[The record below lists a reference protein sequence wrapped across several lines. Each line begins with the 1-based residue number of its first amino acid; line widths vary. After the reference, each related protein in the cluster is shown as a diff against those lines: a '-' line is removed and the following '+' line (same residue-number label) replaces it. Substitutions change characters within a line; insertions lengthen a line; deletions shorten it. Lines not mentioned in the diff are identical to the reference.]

1 MLRDAGLSPLGR
13 FPGGSRAF
21 GRVGAC
27 ARFLGERSASG
38 PAGGRGVSAASRARA
53 RRGGGEDWLTHVV
66 WQRQRPVADAGS
78 YGASRGDADSN
89 RHLKMLPVIS
99 CRPHARSDG
108 QTRRA
113 NRRGLGFSKT
123 LVSLQQHPLAPT
135 ALTIDR
141 CGGGKTQAH
150 SDGERAAR
158 ETSAAGEPV
167 ERAANHARPGGGARC
182 ARAARLQWQQPLC
195 HKTAGA
201 AECLSKYREGRR
213 ARRAE
218 I

>member
-21 GRVGAC
+21 GQDWAC
-27 ARFLGERSASG
+27 ARFMGERSASG
-38 PAGGRGVSAASRARA
+38 PAGGAWRLGCFRARA
-53 RRGGGEDWLTHVV
+53 RRGRRRRLADPCGLAAA
-66 WQRQRPVADAGS
+66 RPVADAGS

-89 RHLKMLPVIS
+89 RRLDELPS
-99 CRPHARSDG
+99 DLLRLHARSDG

-113 NRRGLGFSKT
+113 NRVASGFRKLET
-123 LVSLQQHPLAPT
+123 LQQHPLAPT

-158 ETSAAGEPV
+158 EISAAGEPV

-182 ARAARLQWQQPLC
+182 ARAARLQWQQPLG
-195 HKTAGA
+195 HKKAGA